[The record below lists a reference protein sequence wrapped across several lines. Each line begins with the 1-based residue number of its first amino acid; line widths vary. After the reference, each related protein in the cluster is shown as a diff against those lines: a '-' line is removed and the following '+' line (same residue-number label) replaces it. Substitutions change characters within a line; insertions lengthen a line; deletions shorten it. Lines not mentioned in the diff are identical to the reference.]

1 MQQCS
6 GREVGSIRSRALME
20 MEMING
26 MEDMQK
32 LGKDNMDV
40 AMKSFGTFSK
50 GVQSL
55 AVEFADYQKKSF
67 DEGTAA
73 LEKLMA
79 AKSLDKAI
87 EVQTDY
93 VKSAYEG
100 MVGQMTKMSELY
112 VDMTKDAYKP
122 FEGVVGKVAAS
133 K

>member
-1 MQQCS
+1 M
-6 GREVGSIRSRALME
+6 M
-20 MEMING
+20 NG
-26 MEDMQK
+26 IDDMQK
-32 LGKDNMDV
+32 LGKENMDV

-55 AVEFADYQKKSF
+55 AVELADYQKKSF
-67 DEGTAA
+67 EEGTAA

-122 FEGVVGKVAAS
+122 FEGVVGKVAAA

>member
-6 GREVGSIRSRALME
+6 DREVGSIRSRALME

-67 DEGTAA
+67 EEGTAA

-100 MVGQMTKMSELY
+100 MVGQVTKMSELY

>member
-6 GREVGSIRSRALME
+6 DREVGTIRSRALME

>member
-6 GREVGSIRSRALME
+6 DREVGSIRSRALME

-67 DEGTAA
+67 EEGTAA

>member
-6 GREVGSIRSRALME
+6 DREVRSNRSRALME
-20 MEMING
+20 MEMMNG

-67 DEGTAA
+67 EEGTAA